1 MHSDDARNVLKVL
14 TGGFVNVKL
23 TADNTETYVGEI
35 SKLVVDAGVGLAV
48 AVEWIET
55 RLAFPAI
62 AEFVEECGKEWDRR
76 RRRARAIE
84 QAQAHREPGM
94 FACSTCEDRRTVEIS
109 IPSGA
114 LTVTP
119 CPECD
124 PEMAA
129 YWAEGH
135 YDVDHDV
142 AGCVHPLCR
151 NRQRTIETKA
161 RNRRALPNDGSERTD
176 PARVSQ
182 LLDGARAS
190 LGPPP
195 RRDVD

>member
-14 TGGFVNVKL
+14 SGGFVNVRL

-35 SKLVVDAGVGLAV
+35 SKLVGDAGVGLAV

-55 RLAFPAI
+55 RLAFPSI
-62 AEFVEECGKEWDRR
+62 AEFVDECNKEWDRR

-84 QAQAHREPGM
+84 QAQAHKEPGM
-94 FACSTCEDRRTVEIS
+94 FACATCEDRRTVEIAS
-109 IPSGA
+109 PAGA
-114 LTVTP
+114 MAVMP

-142 AGCVHPLCR
+142 AGCSHATCR
-151 NRQRTIETKA
+151 NRQRVIEAKA
-161 RNRRALPNDGSERTD
+161 RNRHGALSSGGERPD
-176 PARVSQ
+176 PTRVSA
-182 LLDGARAS
+182 LLDGVRSS